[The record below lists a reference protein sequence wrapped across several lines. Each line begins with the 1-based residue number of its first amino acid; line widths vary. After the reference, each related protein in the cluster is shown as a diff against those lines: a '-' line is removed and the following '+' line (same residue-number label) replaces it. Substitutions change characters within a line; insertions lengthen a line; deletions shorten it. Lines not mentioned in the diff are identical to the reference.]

1 MGGEFQFYK
10 KKRVMRRNGGD
21 SVQHCYLVAKLC
33 LTLCHPMDCST
44 PGFPVHC
51 QLLEFTQTHAH
62 SAGDAIQPS
71 HPLSFLSLTLNLS
84 QHQGPF
90 K

>member
-1 MGGEFQFYK
+1 MGIEFQFYK

-44 PGFPVHC
+44 PGFPVLHY
-51 QLLEFTQTHAH
+51 LPESAQTHVH
-62 SAGDAIQPS
+62 
-71 HPLSFLSLTLNLS
+71 
-84 QHQGPF
+84 
-90 K
+90 